1 MENEKEENTD
11 ISVAAKDF
19 FTNVEVKIVWKE
31 DDKIKI
37 GRGKIMGEDANF
49 IYLTGYRG
57 KVMVSKADIVDIKQA
72 VDTHDSKK
80 GNP

>member
-1 MENEKEENTD
+1 MENEKEENTG

-19 FTNVEVKIVWKE
+19 FSNVEVKIVWKE

-37 GRGKIMGEDANF
+37 GRGMIMGEDANF

-57 KVMVSKADIVDIKQA
+57 KVMVSKDDIIDIKQA
-72 VDTHDSKK
+72 VKEEPS
-80 GNP
+80 GRN